1 MSKPSPPPAPDFTGA
16 AKEQGQQN
24 LQAAQ
29 TQTQLNRPN
38 QNTPW
43 GSQTWSQDPN
53 NPNQYTSNITLDP
66 AQQSLLNSSNQI
78 SQGLAD
84 VGQQNLGRVG
94 QAQAQP
100 FDTSQYAP
108 LAGAPSVGKI
118 PGTDDFS
125 ADRRRYEDAIMSRNN
140 TDFDRQQESLNQ
152 TLANQGVT
160 PGSDAYNRAYDQF
173 NRAKVDARNQATLA
187 GGQEQS
193 RMFGLGSQAEAQRF
207 GEQMGANQFGNQAR
221 QQGIQ
226 EQSYLRQLPLNE
238 LNALRTGSQ
247 VNAPQFTQYNNAGN
261 VMPPPTFPA
270 AQAQYGA
277 ANGLYGQNT
286 GMYNNTI
293 GGLFNLGSSLAGMF
307 GG

>member
-1 MSKPSPPPAPDFTGA
+1 MCKPSAPATPDLVGA
-16 AKEQGQQN
+16 AQQQGTAN
-24 LQAAQ
+24 LEAAR

-43 GSQTWSQDPN
+43 GSQTWSQGPN
-53 NPNQYTSNITLDP
+53 DQWTSNITLDP
-66 AQQSLLNSSNQI
+66 TQQGLLDSSNRI
-78 SQGLAD
+78 SQNLAN
-84 VGQQNLGRVG
+84 VGEAGLGRVG
-94 QAQAQP
+94 QAQSQP
-100 FDTSQYAP
+100 FNTAGLNP
-108 LAGAPSVGKI
+108 LSGAPQVGTI
-118 PGTDDFS
+118 PGTNDFS
-125 ADRRRYEDAIMSRNN
+125 ADRQKYEDAIMSRNN
-140 TDFDRQQESLNQ
+140 VDFDRQQESLNQ

-160 PGSDAYNRAYDQF
+160 PGSDAYNRAYDQL

-207 GEQMGANQFGNQAR
+207 GEQTSANQFGNQAR

-226 EQSYLRQLPLNE
+226 EQSYLRNLPLNE

-247 VNAPQFTQYNNAGN
+247 VNAPQFAQYNNAGT
-261 VMPPPTFPA
+261 VAPAPIFGA

-277 ANGLYGQNT
+277 ANNAYGQQT
-286 GMYNNTI
+286 GIYNNTL
-293 GGLFNLGSSLAGMF
+293 GGLFNLGGAAMQYF